1 MFWDQESSFGPTL
14 DHLDISR
21 TFLKHFGK
29 KSWNRHFWP
38 FLHLNSDF
46 FVTSANKKPLCRL
59 QHIFLNASEKMA
71 CTWNAFYLIG
81 RVRKCRSETFFIDFG
96 APREPNSQMDD
107 IVNIRVFAS
116 FGQSPICVENMIFP
130 QKTFLSNAF
139 HFHLRGFEKKIVA
152 GASSSSSILSTNG
165 NFALLRK

>member
-1 MFWDQESSFGPTL
+1 LNSCTVLHVLDVDLRMLLRNKGKTKTL
-14 DHLDISR
+14 FDRFD
-21 TFLKHFGK
+21 F
-29 KSWNRHFWP
+29 
-38 FLHLNSDF
+38 NSDF
-46 FVTSANKKPLCRL
+46 FVTSASKKSLCRL

-96 APREPNSQMDD
+96 APREPNSQIDD

-139 HFHLRGFEKKIVA
+139 HFHLRGFEKKIVS
-152 GASSSSSILSTNG
+152 GASSSSSIMSTNG